1 MKLTFGDMGV
11 SANAKRDARAQYLKK
26 EDMERDVEEGCD
38 VWTKGRKG
46 KWVWVEE

>member
-1 MKLTFGDMGV
+1 MGV
-11 SANAKRDARAQYLKK
+11 STEAKREARAGYLTK
-26 EDMERDVEEGCD
+26 EDMEREVADGCD